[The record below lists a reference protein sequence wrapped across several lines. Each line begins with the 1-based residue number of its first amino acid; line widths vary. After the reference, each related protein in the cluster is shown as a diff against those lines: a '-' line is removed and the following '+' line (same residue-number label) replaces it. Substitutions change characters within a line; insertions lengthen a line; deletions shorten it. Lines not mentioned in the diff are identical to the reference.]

1 MKFSFL
7 KSYENMKKP
16 IPGKFDPSQQFD
28 SVQEALDLIAKQP
41 DQVEALKQ
49 IVCSNID
56 FGEYRFAAE
65 VCQDF
70 DTIE

>member
-1 MKFSFL
+1 
-7 KSYENMKKP
+7 MKKP

-56 FGEYRFAAE
+56 YGEYGFAAE
-65 VCQDF
+65 VCRDF